1 MLEKSIYSK
10 KNLNRKKLSKNI
22 NLTKD
27 PIWDLLRK
35 VTIPASVGSLFQTF
49 YNLVDTWFA
58 GKISAEAIAAIAK
71 SFPIFFVIIAVGVGI
86 GAATNASIG
95 NLIGEKKI
103 NKASLLVAQ
112 SVVFAILISIIVTLF
127 GLNASNFLLT
137 VMGSD
142 IASIALTREY
152 LDIIFYGTFI
162 VMIQISLNGTL
173 NAQGDTK
180 SYRNALIFSFFLN
193 ILLNPLFIFGST
205 NSFIWIS
212 NFIPVLINFNF
223 PGIIPEFG
231 ISGLAIA
238 TVISQLIGTIY
249 LAYKVNLCGLR
260 KYLNIKC
267 FIPKLDLLQDLFSQ
281 AVPIM
286 FSMLFIGVGIFN
298 ILYFIGQFGELAT
311 AGYGAALRVEQVFL
325 LPVIGLNTAVLS
337 IGGQNFGA
345 KEFYRIKELY
355 LKALLF
361 GCSFMVVAGIILF
374 FGAEFF
380 VSQFTNNSE
389 AIYHGAIYL
398 KIAALIGPIYPVF
411 FVTTAVFQALKK
423 PIYSLYLS
431 ILRLT
436 ALPFLSLWYV
446 INIRAGNYNDIFYT
460 IMITNWLMGIAV
472 LSFIPFFF
480 RKKLRMSFKKLFVF

>member
-1 MLEKSIYSK
+1 MSK
-10 KNLNRKKLSKNI
+10 KL

-27 PIWDLLRK
+27 PIWYLLRK

-58 GKISAEAIAAIAK
+58 GRISAEAIGAIAK
-71 SFPIFFVIIAVGVGI
+71 SFPIYFVIIAVGVGI

-95 NLIGEKKI
+95 NLLGAKKT
-103 NKASLLVAQ
+103 NQASLLVAQ
-112 SVVFAILISIIVTLF
+112 SVVFAIIISIIVTLF
-127 GLNASNFLLT
+127 GLNASNFLLS

-142 IASIALTREY
+142 PQSIILTREY

-180 SYRNALIFSFFLN
+180 SYRNVLIFSFFLN
-193 ILLNPLFIFGST
+193 IILNPI
-205 NSFIWIS
+205 FIWGYG
-212 NFIPVLINFNF
+212 FIPA
-223 PGIIPEFG
+223 FG
-231 ISGLAIA
+231 IGGLAIA

-249 LAYKVNLCGLR
+249 LAYKVNSCKLR
-260 KYLNIKC
+260 KYLYIQC
-267 FIPKLDLLQDLFSQ
+267 FIPKLDLLRDLFSQ

-345 KEFYRIKELY
+345 KEYYRIKELY
-355 LKALLF
+355 SKALLF
-361 GCSFMVVAGIILF
+361 GSSFMAVAGVILF

-380 VSQFTNNSE
+380 VSQFTNNAE

-398 KIAALIGPIYPVF
+398 KIAALIGPVYPVF
-411 FVTTAVFQALKK
+411 FITTAVFQALKK

-446 INIRAGNYNDIFYT
+446 INIRAGDYNDIFYT
-460 IMITNWLMGIAV
+460 IMATNWLMGIAV
-472 LSFIPFFF
+472 LSFISFFL
-480 RKKLRMSFKKLFVF
+480 RKKLKISFKKLFVF

>member
-1 MLEKSIYSK
+1 MSK
-10 KNLNRKKLSKNI
+10 KL

-27 PIWDLLRK
+27 PIWYLLRK

-58 GKISAEAIAAIAK
+58 GRISAEAIGAIAK
-71 SFPIFFVIIAVGVGI
+71 SFPIYFVIIAVGVGI

-95 NLIGEKKI
+95 NLLGAKKT
-103 NKASLLVAQ
+103 NQASLLVAQ
-112 SVVFAILISIIVTLF
+112 SIVFAIIISIIVTLF
-127 GLNASNFLLT
+127 GLNASNFLLS

-142 IASIALTREY
+142 SQSIILTREY

-180 SYRNALIFSFFLN
+180 SYRNVLIFSFFLN
-193 ILLNPLFIFGST
+193 IILNPI
-205 NSFIWIS
+205 FIWGYG
-212 NFIPVLINFNF
+212 FIPA
-223 PGIIPEFG
+223 FG
-231 ISGLAIA
+231 IGGLAIA

-249 LAYKVNLCGLR
+249 LAYKVNSCKLR
-260 KYLNIKC
+260 KYLYIQC
-267 FIPKLDLLQDLFSQ
+267 FIPKLDLLRDLFSQ

-345 KEFYRIKELY
+345 KEYYRIKELY
-355 LKALLF
+355 SKALLF
-361 GCSFMVVAGIILF
+361 GSSFMAVAGVILF

-380 VSQFTNNSE
+380 VSQFTNNAE

-398 KIAALIGPIYPVF
+398 KIAALIGPVYPVF
-411 FVTTAVFQALKK
+411 FITTAVFQALKK
-423 PIYSLYLS
+423 SIYSLYLS

-446 INIRAGNYNDIFYT
+446 INIRAGDYNDIFYT
-460 IMITNWLMGIAV
+460 IMATNWLMGIAV
-472 LSFIPFFF
+472 LSFIPFFL
-480 RKKLRMSFKKLFVF
+480 RKKLNISFKKLFVF

>member
-1 MLEKSIYSK
+1 LLRKLEGSIYSK
-10 KNLNRKKLSKNI
+10 KNLNRKKLSKKL

-27 PIWDLLRK
+27 PIWYLLEK

-58 GKISAEAIAAIAK
+58 GRISAEAIGAIAK
-71 SFPIFFVIIAVGVGI
+71 SFPIYFVIIAVGVGI

-95 NLIGEKKI
+95 NLLGAKKT
-103 NKASLLVAQ
+103 NQASLLVAQ
-112 SVVFAILISIIVTLF
+112 SIVFAIIISIIVTLF
-127 GLNASNFLLT
+127 GLNASDFLLT

-142 IASIALTREY
+142 LQSIILTREY

-180 SYRNALIFSFFLN
+180 SYRNVLIFSFFLN
-193 ILLNPLFIFGST
+193 IILNPI
-205 NSFIWIS
+205 FIWGYG
-212 NFIPVLINFNF
+212 FIPA
-223 PGIIPEFG
+223 FG
-231 ISGLAIA
+231 IGGLAIA
-238 TVISQLIGTIY
+238 TVISQLIGTVY
-249 LAYKVNLCGLR
+249 LAYKVNSCKLR
-260 KYLNIKC
+260 KYLYIQC
-267 FIPKLDLLQDLFSQ
+267 FIPKYALMRDLLSQ

-355 LKALLF
+355 YKALLF
-361 GCSFMVVAGIILF
+361 GCSFMAIAGIILF

-380 VSQFTNNSE
+380 VSQFTNNTE

-411 FVTTAVFQALKK
+411 FITTAVFQALKK
-423 PIYSLYLS
+423 SIYSLYLS

-436 ALPFLSLWYV
+436 AFPFLSLWYV
-446 INIRAGNYNDIFYT
+446 INVRGGNYNDIFYT
-460 IMITNWLMGIAV
+460 IMATNWLMGLAV
-472 LSFIPFFF
+472 LFFIPFFF
-480 RKKLRMSFKKLFVF
+480 RKKLRISFKNLFVF